1 MLSLTD
7 LQARVA
13 HAVIMGNADSVSEY
27 LAGGADP
34 RRRLGIHRRHYETS
48 LVTALC
54 DKFPATAWLAGADV
68 VAAAAR
74 EYIRAHPPSRPCIA
88 EYGGGF
94 AEFLSSYGRATAI
107 PYLKSFADLE
117 RAVGE
122 VSIAVDFLP
131 LQWSDFA
138 NAGPERLLDL
148 KVRLQPGLRYVY
160 SAWGVDE
167 LMTMYLEDAQH
178 ETFVMS
184 EVETFVEIRGARGVL
199 SIARIDPATFAFR
212 VALSSGDSIAS
223 AADSAL
229 ERDATF
235 DAGGALQQL
244 ALSGLATELSGAS
257 EGVGA

>member
-1 MLSLTD
+1 MLSLAS
-7 LQARVA
+7 LQDRFAD
-13 HAVIMGNADSVSEY
+13 AVIMGHVDPVLGY
-27 LAGGADP
+27 LAGGTNP
-34 RRRLGIHRRHYETS
+34 RGRLGIHRRNYETS
-48 LVTALC
+48 LITALC

-94 AEFLSSYGRATAI
+94 PDFLSSYGRAATI
-107 PYLKSFADLE
+107 PYMQSFAELE
-117 RAVGE
+117 RAVGD
-122 VSIAVDFLP
+122 VSIAVDFPP
-131 LQWSDFA
+131 LQWREVA

-148 KVRLQPGLRYVY
+148 NVTLQPGLRYLH

-167 LMTMYLEDAQH
+167 LMTMYLEDSQR

-184 EVETFVEIRGARGVL
+184 EADTFVEIRGARGAL

-212 VALSSGDSIAS
+212 AALNSGDSIAS
-223 AADSAL
+223 AAERAL

-235 DAGGALQQL
+235 DAGGDLQRL
-244 ALSGLATELSGAS
+244 VLSGLATRLSDALG
-257 EGVGA
+257 GVSA